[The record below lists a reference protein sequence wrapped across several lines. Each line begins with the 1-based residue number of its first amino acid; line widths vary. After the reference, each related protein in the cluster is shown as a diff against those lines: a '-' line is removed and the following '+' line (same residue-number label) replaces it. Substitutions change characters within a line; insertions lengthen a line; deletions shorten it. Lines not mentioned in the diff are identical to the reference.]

1 MFENLSAKLSQI
13 TRKLIN
19 QRRLNENDIN
29 DFLRQ
34 IRMALLEADVN
45 FKVVKSLIESIK
57 NETHD
62 PEFSKSLNPGYLL
75 VEILKQ
81 QLITILTS
89 DNSELVKS
97 NKKCSK
103 ILLVGIQGS
112 GKTTTAAKLSFYL
125 NKLNQ
130 KTLLVAND
138 LVRPAAIDQLIK
150 LANDNELD
158 IYYDKKINDSIKIA
172 ENSLKL
178 SSDNQY
184 QWTIIDTAGRS
195 QLDDE
200 MMKELITI
208 KNKVN
213 PEECILVVDSMIGQ
227 TAVDIANSFNEKLG
241 LTGLI
246 ITKLDG
252 DSKGGSAV
260 SIVKETGL
268 PIKFI
273 GTGEKVDEFDKFY
286 PDRISSRI
294 LGMGDLQT
302 LAEKAS
308 EQIDHQKAED
318 LTKKIVSD
326 SFDFNDLLD
335 QMNSITKMGSLESI
349 INMIPGVNLN
359 QMGSKL
365 SENESKMNKMKYM
378 IDSMTPIERRNP
390 NILNVSRRKRIATGS
405 GLTHIEVNQLINQ
418 FNQTKKMMKSF
429 YGKNGR
435 NLNKLI
441 KSGNFPN

>member
-97 NKKCSK
+97 NKNCSK

-335 QMNSITKMGSLESI
+335 QMNSIKKMGSLESI

-429 YGKNGR
+429 YSKNGR

>member
-1 MFENLSAKLSQI
+1 MFENLSTKLSQI

-45 FKVVKSLIESIK
+45 FKVVKSLIDSIK
-57 NETHD
+57 NETIN

-75 VEILKQ
+75 VESLKK
-81 QLITILTS
+81 QLTIILTN
-89 DNSELVKS
+89 DNSELNNS
-97 NKKCSK
+97 NNKFSK

-150 LANDNELD
+150 LANDNEID

-172 ENSLKL
+172 DNSMKY
-178 SSDNQY
+178 SQDNQY

-195 QLDDE
+195 QLDEE
-200 MMKELITI
+200 MMNELITI
-208 KNKVN
+208 KTIVN

-227 TAVDIANSFNEKLG
+227 TAVEIANSFNEKLG

-273 GTGEKVDEFDKFY
+273 GTGEKIDEFDKFY

-308 EQIDHQKAED
+308 EQIDYQKAED
-318 LTKKIVSD
+318 LTKKITSD

-335 QMNSITKMGSLESI
+335 QMNSIKKMGSLESI

>member
-97 NKKCSK
+97 NKNCSK

>member
-172 ENSLKL
+172 ENSLKF

-335 QMNSITKMGSLESI
+335 QMNSIKKMGSLESI

-365 SENESKMNKMKYM
+365 SENESKMNKM
-378 IDSMTPIERRNP
+378 NAL
-390 NILNVSRRKRIATGS
+390 LND
-405 GLTHIEVNQLINQ
+405 LQHN
-418 FNQTKKMMKSF
+418 
-429 YGKNGR
+429 
-435 NLNKLI
+435 
-441 KSGNFPN
+441 

>member
-57 NETHD
+57 NEITD
-62 PEFSKSLNPGYLL
+62 TNFSKSLNPGQIL
-75 VEILKQ
+75 VESLKEQLTMILK
-81 QLITILTS
+81 S
-89 DNSELVKS
+89 DDSELIKS
-97 NKKCSK
+97 NNKCSN

-150 LANDNELD
+150 LSNDNDLD
-158 IYYDKKINDSIKIA
+158 IYYDKNINDAIKIT
-172 ENSLKL
+172 ENSLKF
-178 SSDNQY
+178 SGNNQY

-195 QLDDE
+195 QLDE
-200 MMKELITI
+200 KMMQELIAI
-208 KNKVN
+208 KNKVK

-227 TAVDIANSFNEKLG
+227 TAVEIANSFNETIG

-252 DSKGGSAV
+252 DSKGGSAI

-273 GTGEKVDEFDKFY
+273 GTGEKVSEFDKFY
-286 PDRISSRI
+286 PERITSRI
-294 LGMGDLQT
+294 LGIGDLQT
-302 LAEKAS
+302 LAEKAN
-308 EQIDHQKAED
+308 EQIDYEKAEN
-318 LTKKIVSD
+318 LTKKITSD

-335 QMNSITKMGSLESI
+335 QMKSIQNMGSLENI
-349 INMIPGVNLN
+349 INMIPGINLN

-365 SENESKMNKMKYM
+365 AENESKMNKMKYM

-390 NILNVSRRKRIATGS
+390 NILNASRRKRIATGA
-405 GLTHIEVNQLINQ
+405 GLAPVEVNQLINQ
-418 FNQTKKMMKSF
+418 FNQTKKMMKSL

-435 NLNKLI
+435 NLNKLM
-441 KSGNFPN
+441 KSGNFLK

>member
-172 ENSLKL
+172 ENSLKF

-335 QMNSITKMGSLESI
+335 QMNSIKKMGSLESI

-390 NILNVSRRKRIATGS
+390 NILNVSRRKRISTGS

-418 FNQTKKMMKSF
+418 FNQTKKMMKSL

-441 KSGNFPN
+441 KSGNILK

>member
-13 TRKLIN
+13 TKKLIN
-19 QRRLNENDIN
+19 QHRLNENDIN

-45 FKVVKSLIESIK
+45 FKVVKSLIDSIK
-57 NETHD
+57 TDTINPD
-62 PEFSKSLNPGYLL
+62 FSKSLNPGHLL
-75 VEILKQ
+75 VESLKQ
-81 QLITILTS
+81 HLTKILTN
-89 DNSELVKS
+89 DNSELQKS
-97 NKKCSK
+97 SK
-103 ILLVGIQGS
+103 RSGNILLVGIQGS

-125 NKLNQ
+125 NKSNQ

-138 LVRPAAIDQLIK
+138 LIRPAAVDQLIK
-150 LANDNELD
+150 LANDNKLD
-158 IYYDKKINDSIKIA
+158 IYYDKDASNSVKIA
-172 ENSLKL
+172 ENSVKF

-195 QLDDE
+195 QLDEE
-200 MMKELITI
+200 MMQELIEI
-208 KNKVN
+208 KNKVK
-213 PEECILVVDSMIGQ
+213 PEECFLVVDSMIGQ
-227 TAVDIANSFNEKLG
+227 TAVEIANSFNEKLG
-241 LTGLI
+241 ITGLI

-252 DSKGGSAV
+252 DSKGGSAL
-260 SIVKETGL
+260 SIVKETGI

-273 GTGEKVDEFDKFY
+273 GTGEKVDEFDKFH

-308 EQIDHQKAED
+308 EQIDYQKAED
-318 LTKKIVSD
+318 LTKKITSN
-326 SFDFNDLLD
+326 SFDFNDLLE
-335 QMNSITKMGSLESI
+335 QMESIKKMGSLENI
-349 INMIPGVNLN
+349 INMIPGVNTN

-378 IDSMTPIERRNP
+378 IDSMSPIERRNP

-405 GLTHIEVNQLINQ
+405 GLTSIEVNQLINQ
-418 FNQTKKMMKSF
+418 FNQTKKMMKSL
-429 YGKNGR
+429 YGKNSK
-435 NLNKLI
+435 NLNKLM
-441 KSGNFPN
+441 KSGNFLK

>member
-57 NETHD
+57 NEITD
-62 PEFSKSLNPGYLL
+62 TNFSKSLNPGQIL
-75 VEILKQ
+75 VESLKEQLTMILK
-81 QLITILTS
+81 S
-89 DNSELVKS
+89 DDSELIKS
-97 NKKCSK
+97 NNKCSN

-150 LANDNELD
+150 LSNDNDLD
-158 IYYDKKINDSIKIA
+158 IYYDKNINDAIKIT
-172 ENSLKL
+172 ENSLKF
-178 SSDNQY
+178 SGNNQY

-195 QLDDE
+195 QLDE
-200 MMKELITI
+200 KMMQELIAI
-208 KNKVN
+208 KNKVK

-227 TAVDIANSFNEKLG
+227 TAVEIANSFNETIG

-252 DSKGGSAV
+252 DSKGGSAI

-273 GTGEKVDEFDKFY
+273 GTGEKVSEFDKFY
-286 PDRISSRI
+286 PERITSRI

-302 LAEKAS
+302 LAEKAN
-308 EQIDHQKAED
+308 EQIDYEKAEN
-318 LTKKIVSD
+318 LTKKITSD

-335 QMNSITKMGSLESI
+335 QMKSIQNMGSLENI
-349 INMIPGVNLN
+349 INMIPGINLN

-365 SENESKMNKMKYM
+365 AENESKMNKMKYM

-390 NILNVSRRKRIATGS
+390 NILNASRRKRIATGA
-405 GLTHIEVNQLINQ
+405 GLAPVEVNQLINQ
-418 FNQTKKMMKSF
+418 FNQTKKMMKSL

-435 NLNKLI
+435 NLNKLM
-441 KSGNFPN
+441 KSGNFLK

>member
-97 NKKCSK
+97 NKNCSK

-335 QMNSITKMGSLESI
+335 QMNSIKKMGSLESI

-435 NLNKLI
+435 NLKN
-441 KSGNFPN
+441 

>member
-97 NKKCSK
+97 NKNCSK

-112 GKTTTAAKLSFYL
+112 GKTSTAAKLSFYL

-335 QMNSITKMGSLESI
+335 QMNSIKKMGSLESI

>member
-1 MFENLSAKLSQI
+1 M
-13 TRKLIN
+13 
-19 QRRLNENDIN
+19 
-29 DFLRQ
+29 
-34 IRMALLEADVN
+34 
-45 FKVVKSLIESIK
+45 
-57 NETHD
+57 
-62 PEFSKSLNPGYLL
+62 
-75 VEILKQ
+75 
-81 QLITILTS
+81 
-89 DNSELVKS
+89 
-97 NKKCSK
+97 
-103 ILLVGIQGS
+103 
-112 GKTTTAAKLSFYL
+112 
-125 NKLNQ
+125 
-130 KTLLVAND
+130 AND

-308 EQIDHQKAED
+308 EQIDHQKADD

-335 QMNSITKMGSLESI
+335 QMNSIKKMGSLESI

>member
-57 NETHD
+57 NETRD

-172 ENSLKL
+172 DNSLKF

-335 QMNSITKMGSLESI
+335 QMNSIKKMGSLESI

-378 IDSMTPIERRNP
+378 IDSMTLIERRNP

>member
-97 NKKCSK
+97 NKNCSK

-112 GKTTTAAKLSFYL
+112 GRTTTAAKLSFYL

-172 ENSLKL
+172 ENSLKF

-335 QMNSITKMGSLESI
+335 QMNSIKKMGSLENI
-349 INMIPGVNLN
+349 MNMIPGVNLN

-390 NILNVSRRKRIATGS
+390 NILNVSRRKRISTGS

-418 FNQTKKMMKSF
+418 FNQTKKMMKSL

-441 KSGNFPN
+441 KSGNILK

>member
-103 ILLVGIQGS
+103 ILIVGIQGS

-335 QMNSITKMGSLESI
+335 QMNSIKKMGSLESI

>member
-34 IRMALLEADVN
+34 IRIALLEADVN
-45 FKVVKSLIESIK
+45 FKVVKVLIDSIR
-57 NETHD
+57 NEITD
-62 PEFSKSLNPGYLL
+62 TNFSKSLNPGQIL
-75 VEILKQ
+75 VESLKEQLTMILK
-81 QLITILTS
+81 S
-89 DNSELVKS
+89 DDSELIKS
-97 NKKCSK
+97 NNKCSN

-150 LANDNELD
+150 LSNDNDLD
-158 IYYDKKINDSIKIA
+158 IYYDKNINDAIKIT
-172 ENSLKL
+172 ENSLKF
-178 SSDNQY
+178 SGNNQY
-184 QWTIIDTAGRS
+184 QWAIIDTAGRS
-195 QLDDE
+195 QLDE
-200 MMKELITI
+200 KMMQELIAI
-208 KNKVN
+208 KNKVK

-227 TAVDIANSFNEKLG
+227 TAVEIANSFNETIG

-252 DSKGGSAV
+252 DSKGGSAI

-273 GTGEKVDEFDKFY
+273 GTGEKVSEFDKFY
-286 PDRISSRI
+286 PERITSRI

-302 LAEKAS
+302 LAEKAN
-308 EQIDHQKAED
+308 EQIDYEKAEN
-318 LTKKIVSD
+318 LTKKITSD

-335 QMNSITKMGSLESI
+335 QMKSIQNMGSLENI
-349 INMIPGVNLN
+349 INMIPGINLN

-365 SENESKMNKMKYM
+365 AENESKMNKMKYM

-390 NILNVSRRKRIATGS
+390 NILNASRRKRIATGA
-405 GLTHIEVNQLINQ
+405 GLAPVEVNQLINQ
-418 FNQTKKMMKSF
+418 FNQTKKMMKSL

-435 NLNKLI
+435 NLNKLM
-441 KSGNFPN
+441 KSGNFLK

>member
-97 NKKCSK
+97 NKNCSK

-172 ENSLKL
+172 ENSLKH

-335 QMNSITKMGSLESI
+335 QMNSIKKMGSLESI

>member
-172 ENSLKL
+172 ENSLKF

-335 QMNSITKMGSLESI
+335 QMNSIKKMGSLESI

-429 YGKNGR
+429 YSKNGR

>member
-97 NKKCSK
+97 NNNCSK

-335 QMNSITKMGSLESI
+335 QMNSIKKMGSLESI

-378 IDSMTPIERRNP
+378 IDSMTLIERRNP

>member
-97 NKKCSK
+97 TKNCSK

-335 QMNSITKMGSLESI
+335 QMNSIKKMGSLESI

-429 YGKNGR
+429 YSKNGR

>member
-172 ENSLKL
+172 ENSLKH

-335 QMNSITKMGSLESI
+335 QMNSIKKMGSLESI

>member
-97 NKKCSK
+97 NKNCSK

-172 ENSLKL
+172 ENSLKF

-335 QMNSITKMGSLESI
+335 QMNSIKKMGSLESI

>member
-57 NETHD
+57 NEITD
-62 PEFSKSLNPGYLL
+62 TNFSKSLNPGQIL
-75 VEILKQ
+75 VESLKEQLTMILK
-81 QLITILTS
+81 S
-89 DNSELVKS
+89 DDSELIKS
-97 NKKCSK
+97 NNKCSN

-150 LANDNELD
+150 LSNDNDLD
-158 IYYDKKINDSIKIA
+158 IYYDKNINDAIKIT
-172 ENSLKL
+172 ENSLKF
-178 SSDNQY
+178 SGNNQY

-195 QLDDE
+195 QLDE
-200 MMKELITI
+200 KMMQELIAI
-208 KNKVN
+208 KNKVK

-227 TAVDIANSFNEKLG
+227 TAVEIANSFNETIG

-252 DSKGGSAV
+252 DSKGGSAI

-273 GTGEKVDEFDKFY
+273 GTGEKVSEFDKIY
-286 PDRISSRI
+286 PERITSRI

-302 LAEKAS
+302 LAEKAN
-308 EQIDHQKAED
+308 EQIDYEKAEN
-318 LTKKIVSD
+318 LTKKITSD

-335 QMNSITKMGSLESI
+335 QMKSIQNMGSLENI
-349 INMIPGVNLN
+349 INMIPGINLN

-365 SENESKMNKMKYM
+365 AENESKMNKMKYM

-390 NILNVSRRKRIATGS
+390 NILNASRRKRIATGA
-405 GLTHIEVNQLINQ
+405 GLAPVEVNQLINQ
-418 FNQTKKMMKSF
+418 FNQTKKMMKSL

-435 NLNKLI
+435 NLNKLM
-441 KSGNFPN
+441 KSGNFLK

>member
-1 MFENLSAKLSQI
+1 MFRNLSTKLSQI
-13 TRKLIN
+13 TKKLIN
-19 QRRLNENDIN
+19 QHRLNENDIN

-57 NETHD
+57 TDTIN
-62 PEFSKSLNPGYLL
+62 PEFSKSLNPGNLL
-75 VEILKQ
+75 VESLKQ
-81 QLITILTS
+81 HLTKILTNE
-89 DNSELVKS
+89 NSELQKS
-97 NKKCSK
+97 NKKTGN

-112 GKTTTAAKLSFYL
+112 GKTTTAAKLSLYL
-125 NKLNQ
+125 NKSNQ

-138 LVRPAAIDQLIK
+138 LIRPAAVDQLIK
-150 LANDNELD
+150 LANDNKLD
-158 IYYDKKINDSIKIA
+158 IYYDKDVSNAVKIA
-172 ENSLKL
+172 ENSVKF

-195 QLDDE
+195 QLDEE
-200 MMKELITI
+200 MMQELIEI
-208 KNKVN
+208 KNKVK
-213 PEECILVVDSMIGQ
+213 PEECFLVVDSMIGQ
-227 TAVDIANSFNEKLG
+227 TAVEIANSFNEKLG
-241 LTGLI
+241 ITGLI

-252 DSKGGSAV
+252 DSKGGSAL
-260 SIVKETGL
+260 SIVKETGI

-273 GTGEKVDEFDKFY
+273 GTGEKVDEFDKFH

-308 EQIDHQKAED
+308 EQIDYQKAED
-318 LTKKIVSD
+318 LTKKITSN
-326 SFDFNDLLD
+326 SFDFNDLLE
-335 QMNSITKMGSLESI
+335 QMESIKKMGSLENI
-349 INMIPGVNLN
+349 INMIPGVNTN

-378 IDSMTPIERRNP
+378 IDSMSPIERRNP

-405 GLTHIEVNQLINQ
+405 GLTSIEVNQLINQ
-418 FNQTKKMMKSF
+418 FNQTKKMMKSL
-429 YGKNGR
+429 YGKNSK
-435 NLNKLI
+435 NLNKLM
-441 KSGNFPN
+441 KSGNFLK

>member
-97 NKKCSK
+97 NKNCSK

-335 QMNSITKMGSLESI
+335 QMNSIKKMGSLESI

-429 YGKNGR
+429 YSKNSR

>member
-97 NKKCSK
+97 NNNCSK

-260 SIVKETGL
+260 SIAKETGL

-335 QMNSITKMGSLESI
+335 QMNSIKKMGSLESI

-378 IDSMTPIERRNP
+378 IDSMTLIERRNP

>member
-1 MFENLSAKLSQI
+1 MFENLSTKLSQI

-19 QRRLNENDIN
+19 QHRLNENDIS

-57 NETHD
+57 TDTIN
-62 PEFSKSLNPGYLL
+62 PEFSKSLNPGHLL
-75 VEILKQ
+75 VESLKHH
-81 QLITILTS
+81 LTKILTN
-89 DNSELVKS
+89 DNSELQKT
-97 NKKCSK
+97 NKRSAN

-112 GKTTTAAKLSFYL
+112 GKTTTAAKLSYYL

-138 LVRPAAIDQLIK
+138 LIRPAAVEQLIK
-150 LANDNELD
+150 LANDNKLD
-158 IYYDKKINDSIKIA
+158 IYYDKDVSDSVKMV
-172 ENSLKL
+172 ENSVRF

-195 QLDDE
+195 QLDEE
-200 MMKELITI
+200 MMKELIEI
-208 KNKVN
+208 KNKVK
-213 PEECILVVDSMIGQ
+213 PEECFLVVDSMIGQ
-227 TAVDIANSFNEKLG
+227 TAVEIANSFNEKLG

-252 DSKGGSAV
+252 DSKGGSSL
-260 SIVKETGL
+260 SIVKETGI

-273 GTGEKVDEFDKFY
+273 GTGEKVDEFDKFH

-302 LAEKAS
+302 LAEKAN
-308 EQIDHQKAED
+308 EQIDYQKAEE
-318 LTKKIVSD
+318 LTKKITSN
-326 SFDFNDLLD
+326 SFDFNDLLE
-335 QMNSITKMGSLESI
+335 QMESIKKMGSLENI
-349 INMIPGVNLN
+349 INMIPGVNTN
-359 QMGSKL
+359 QIGSKL
-365 SENESKMNKMKYM
+365 SENESKMYKMKYM
-378 IDSMTPIERRNP
+378 INSMTPIERRNP

-405 GLTHIEVNQLINQ
+405 GLNSIEVNQLINQ
-418 FNQTKKMMKSF
+418 FNQTKKMMKSL
-429 YGKNGR
+429 YGKNSK
-435 NLNKLI
+435 NLNKLM
-441 KSGNFPN
+441 KSGHLLK

>member
-1 MFENLSAKLSQI
+1 MGGESSEI
-13 TRKLIN
+13 
-19 QRRLNENDIN
+19 
-29 DFLRQ
+29 
-34 IRMALLEADVN
+34 
-45 FKVVKSLIESIK
+45 SL
-57 NETHD
+57 D
-62 PEFSKSLNPGYLL
+62 GNPN
-75 VEILKQ
+75 I
-81 QLITILTS
+81 
-89 DNSELVKS
+89 
-97 NKKCSK
+97 
-103 ILLVGIQGS
+103 ILLSGLQGS
-112 GKTTTAAKLSFYL
+112 GKTTFTGKLGRYL
-125 NKLNQ
+125 TKKGK
-130 KTLLVAND
+130 KTLMVACD
-138 LVRPAAIDQLIK
+138 VYRPAAIEQLHVIGEDLKIEVFSDSKSKSPLNIAKKAIK
-150 LANDNELD
+150 HA
-158 IYYDKKINDSIKIA
+158 K
-172 ENSLKL
+172 ENGFKSV
-178 SSDNQY
+178 
-184 QWTIIDTAGRS
+184 IIDTAGR
-195 QLDDE
+195 LAIDE
-200 MMKELITI
+200 KMMDEI
-208 KNKVN
+208 KGLKKSLK
-213 PEECILVVDSMIGQ
+213 PHETLFVVDSMIGQ

-335 QMNSITKMGSLESI
+335 QMNSIKKMGSLESI

-390 NILNVSRRKRIATGS
+390 NILKAV
-405 GLTHIEVNQLINQ
+405 
-418 FNQTKKMMKSF
+418 
-429 YGKNGR
+429 
-435 NLNKLI
+435 
-441 KSGNFPN
+441 